1 MAYRDPIDRAGFSR
15 RDLLRGTALA
25 ALGMAAAG
33 GCASPLV
40 QGVSGAGA
48 GRSQLTYWNLFSGGD
63 GVRMDAMESYYQ
75 RTHRSTDLSAVTLT
89 WGNPYYTKL
98 ALATL
103 GDRPPDVAVSHL
115 TRMRTLAQAGLLA
128 PFDEDVLAQYG
139 MTADKFTP
147 KAWEGAHIDGKL
159 YAIPLD
165 THPYVLYYNTDVCK
179 KAGLLK
185 PDGTLKDLRG
195 PDDFVDALAAAK
207 KVTGEW
213 GGVKGVN
220 SDPAT
225 CWRWFA
231 TLYWQL
237 GGEILADNGS
247 KIVLDEAKAIKA
259 LEFQQELTVKRKLMP
274 AVINDPGTVALFSTG
289 KAGFLLD
296 GEWDVTTYQAAKT
309 PFSMTPIPNIFGGPY
324 VCQADSH
331 TLVLPRNAK
340 RDEERLD
347 LSLTFIRT
355 LLGQSYTWA
364 EGGHI
369 PAWLPVQD
377 SPQYRALKPQSDYAS
392 AAYSA
397 QYDPAAWYSGS
408 GSDFENVVGDAVSA
422 VEAGQMSPEQGY
434 AEMHSGLT
442 TYANTPPPVA

>member
-1 MAYRDPIDRAGFSR
+1 MKRAALSR

-25 ALGMAAAG
+25 ALGMTAG
-33 GCASPLV
+33 GCASPFV

-48 GRSQLTYWNLFSGGD
+48 GRSQLAYWNLFSGGD

-75 RTHRSTDLSAVTLT
+75 KTHKSTDLSAVTLA

-103 GDRPPDVAVSHL
+103 GDRPPDVAISHL
-115 TRMRTLAQAGLLA
+115 TRMRTLADAGLLE
-128 PFDEDVLAQYG
+128 PFDEDVLASFG
-139 MTADKFTP
+139 MTADKFTS
-147 KAWEGAHIDGKL
+147 KAWEGAHVNGKL

-165 THPYVLYYNTDVCK
+165 THPFVLYYNTDVCK

-185 PDGTLKDLRG
+185 PDGTLKDMRG
-195 PDDFVDALAAAK
+195 PDEFVEFLTAAK

-213 GGVKGVN
+213 GCVTDIID
-220 SDPAT
+220 DPAT
-225 CWRWFA
+225 CWRWFS

-237 GGEILADNGS
+237 GGQVLADNGA
-247 KIVLDEAKAIKA
+247 KVVLDDTKAIKV
-259 LEFQQELTVKRKLMP
+259 LQFQQELTVKRKLMP
-274 AVINDPGTVALFSTG
+274 AAINGQGVTALFSTG

-309 PFSMTPIPNIFGGPY
+309 PFNMTAIPNIFGGPY

-331 TLVLPRNAK
+331 TFVLPRSDK
-340 RDEERLD
+340 RDADRLQLD
-347 LSLTFIRT
+347 LEFIRT

-369 PAWLPVQD
+369 PAWLPVQN
-377 SPQYRALKPQSDYAS
+377 SATYHALKPQSNYID
-392 AAYSA
+392 AAYA
-397 QYDPAAWYSGS
+397 AHYDDPAWYSGS
-408 GSDFENVVGDAVSA
+408 GSDFETVVGDAVSG
-422 VEAGQMSPEQGY
+422 VEAGLQSPEQGY
-434 AEMHSGLT
+434 QEMLSGLT
-442 TYANTPPPVA
+442 TYAKTPPPVA